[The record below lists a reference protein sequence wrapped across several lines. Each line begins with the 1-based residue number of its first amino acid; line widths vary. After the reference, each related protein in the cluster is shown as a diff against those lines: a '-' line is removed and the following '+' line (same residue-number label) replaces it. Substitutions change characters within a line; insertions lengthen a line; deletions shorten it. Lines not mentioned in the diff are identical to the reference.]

1 MYVLMS
7 LYTIYCMYDQAC
19 SHTAQS
25 CRLGALQ
32 YVVRRASQGD
42 DDKCDEWNK
51 DVNVKR
57 ICTKI

>member
-1 MYVLMS
+1 
-7 LYTIYCMYDQAC
+7 MYDQAC

-25 CRLGALQ
+25 CRLGVLQ

-42 DDKCDEWNK
+42 DDKCDEWKK
-51 DVNVKR
+51 DVNVEY